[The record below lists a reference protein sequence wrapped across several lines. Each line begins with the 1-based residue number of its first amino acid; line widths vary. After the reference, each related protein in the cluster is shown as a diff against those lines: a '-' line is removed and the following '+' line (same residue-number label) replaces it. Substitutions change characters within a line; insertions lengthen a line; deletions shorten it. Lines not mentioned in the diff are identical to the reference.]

1 MLVFRRQSKST
12 GHKCEGLQIYST
24 VCQLMSHITTGL
36 KQLSNGSK
44 RNLFVVSIMDLQ
56 VMYVNT

>member
-1 MLVFRRQSKST
+1 MPTCVSLQVINVKDSKF
-12 GHKCEGLQIYST
+12 IYST

-56 VMYVNT
+56 VMYVNI